1 MSYSVTLNGPRDAM
15 QPAAAHAGRNPNEMV
30 GPLMILAVPRSFSSV
45 VAAMLGQHPQM
56 YGLPEMELFG
66 AETVAE
72 WWKLCSGPAFPTRA
86 HGTLRAIAQLFFG
99 KQTAY
104 TVKLAEGWLWRR
116 SHFTTGFLLET
127 LARRVHPAIL
137 VEKSTSN
144 VYNAKFLQ
152 RAYRMFPQA
161 RFIHLVRH
169 PRGHGE
175 SVMSFLKERNRLGP
189 LPPSHWMLRLASF
202 PPLPSEA
209 GASASQGVADLDPQR
224 GWYALNKNICDFL
237 KSVPDD
243 QKMWVRGEDL
253 VSRPDESL
261 QELAAWMVLRTDAE
275 AIEEMKHPERSPYA
289 CFGPLGARFGNDRFF
304 LKSPALRPDRA
315 QPQSLEGSVRWRED
329 GRGLL
334 PEVVQL
340 AKQFGYE

>member
-1 MSYSVTLNGPRDAM
+1 
-15 QPAAAHAGRNPNEMV
+15 
-30 GPLMILAVPRSFSSV
+30 
-45 VAAMLGQHPQM
+45 
-56 YGLPEMELFG
+56 
-66 AETVAE
+66 
-72 WWKLCSGPAFPTRA
+72 
-86 HGTLRAIAQLFFG
+86 
-99 KQTAY
+99 
-104 TVKLAEGWLWRR
+104 
-116 SHFTTGFLLET
+116 
-127 LARRVHPAIL
+127 
-137 VEKSTSN
+137 
-144 VYNAKFLQ
+144 
-152 RAYRMFPQA
+152 
-161 RFIHLVRH
+161 
-169 PRGHGE
+169 
-175 SVMSFLKERNRLGP
+175 MSFLKERNRLGP

-289 CFGPLGARFGNDRFF
+289 CFGPPGARFGNDRFF

-315 QPQSLEGSVRWRED
+315 HPQSLEGSVRWRED